1 MPIDQMKQVLDSMEN
16 SIRLRSQAQAERR
29 AEDAAREKKAFQEK
43 LMLAA
48 ASKAQLDG
56 MASNVKVNRRCPERS
71 IDGIND
77 GRFLNIE
84 HISHLLPS
92 SPDFVVTAKRKECK
106 EIKTIVIVTSVSF
119 T

>member
-29 AEDAAREKKAFQEK
+29 AEEAAREKKAFQEK

-56 MASNVKVNRRCPERS
+56 MASNVKGKQDAVLRDQL
-71 IDGIND
+71 IGLMMA
-77 GRFLNIE
+77 GF
-84 HISHLLPS
+84 
-92 SPDFVVTAKRKECK
+92 
-106 EIKTIVIVTSVSF
+106 
-119 T
+119 